1 MKKKSVKIVFC
12 LSLVLILSLSLVS
25 AGWFDWVGK
34 ITGNAAAGEAFDS
47 DDGEN
52 YYEKGTCTDDNG
64 PETDFCKDDQTL
76 KEYYI
81 IGSYCLSKD
90 YDCSSEGKVCSEGVC
105 VDDGGVGTCVKNADC
120 DSDKFCEGGVCKEI
134 ILPVMCLGVS
144 FNPCYYLSTTEVC
157 NSNNNCRWSVDY
169 GKCVADCNFI
179 QNKTSCNQR
188 QGYCSWEEEPVIIS
202 ECKGTATACSEF
214 PVLECLEQNGCRI
227 VKDSCSG
234 TAKGCSQITSKLDCG
249 ETANLGQIGCYWSE
263 CTVESKLITCEGSC
277 GAKNNNCG
285 QEVDCGGCGSY
296 QKCQE
301 NVCVKSDTPSIGVDY
316 CKDSDGGINYYE
328 SGTCTDSLGS
338 HNDECLGGRKLR
350 EYSCFEGKCIGSEAP
365 YFCGGICAENACSFP
380 ISSEGE
386 TGCLYNDKLIQPKTI
401 IMQQDGKVKYCDP
414 VDLNWFLTKDLGDEC
429 VADYECKTNVC
440 IDGICTSITK
450 KLEDQTALLK
460 QIWCFL
466 TSGFSSENPA
476 YKECT
481 GVSSCFDEGE
491 DARVK
496 EKCINPNGEV
506 FWDTCDEEDKSNK
519 VVYQYTCDKNKDL
532 CVLSQKEGKACPLKF
547 ECYEGHCV
555 PSELMQK

>member
-1 MKKKSVKIVFC
+1 MKKKSVKIIFC

-34 ITGNAAAGEAFDS
+34 ITGRAAGGGGAWDT
-47 DDGEN
+47 DYGIN
-52 YYEKGTCTDDNG
+52 YSVRGTCTDDHHAY
-64 PETDFCKDDQTL
+64 TDYCTPVQFEL
-76 KEYYI
+76 REYYSE
-81 IGSYCLSKD
+81 GDSCLWKD
-90 YDCSSEGKVCSEGVC
+90 YDCSSVGKVCSEGVC

-214 PVLECLEQNGCRI
+214 HVLECLEQNGCRI

-249 ETANLGQIGCYWSE
+249 ETANLGQIGCSWSE

-301 NVCVKSDTPSIGVDY
+301 NVCVKSDTPSIGVD
-316 CKDSDGGINYYE
+316 CKDSDGGVNYYE

-350 EYSCFEGKCIGSEAP
+350 EYSCFEGKCVGEEAP
-365 YFCGGICAENACSFP
+365 YFCLGVCESSACSFP

-386 TGCLYNDKLIQPKTI
+386 DGCPLNGKYIQQKTRM
-401 IMQQDGKVKYCDP
+401 MQGERTLYCDP
-414 VDLNWFLTKDLGDEC
+414 ISSDWEYALPSDSPC
-429 VADYECKTNVC
+429 VADYECETNVC
-440 IDGICTSITK
+440 IDRKCTSITD
-450 KLEDQTALLK
+450 KLNEQTALLK
-460 QIWCFL
+460 KIWCFL

-476 YKECT
+476 YGICIGESTSCEDT
-481 GVSSCFDEGE
+481 GDNV
-491 DARVK
+491 RVQ
-496 EKCINPNGEV
+496 EKCTSINGQE
-506 FWDTCDEEDKSNK
+506 FLDTCEGGK
-519 VVYQYTCDKNKDL
+519 VYQYECGGSGFCKF
-532 CVLSQKEGKACPLKF
+532 SHEEGEACPLQY
-547 ECYEGHCV
+547 ECVDGACIL
-555 PSELMQK
+555 SKSLQKQV